1 MTTLQIEYP
10 EDLLAQT
17 EQTREGLEELARE
30 ALLVRL
36 YDLGKLSSG
45 KAAELLGLSRREF
58 LGVLGKY
65 GVSEF
70 DDSQDV
76 AVEARLA
83 IEASRFQH
91 KPVD

>member
-1 MTTLQIEYP
+1 MTTIQIEYP

-17 EQTREGLEELARE
+17 EQTREGLATLARE

-58 LGVLGKY
+58 LDVLGKY
-65 GVSEF
+65 SVSEF

-76 AVEARLA
+76 AAEARLA
-83 IEASRFQH
+83 IAASRF
-91 KPVD
+91 